1 MNEYENLGI
10 KFENFCREMLEEL
23 GYNLDNNTIF

>member
-10 KFENFCREMLEEL
+10 KFENFCREMFKEL
-23 GYNLDNNTIF
+23 GYMGNTINDR